1 MGSVAERGSSSM
13 DPITAAALAALA
25 GGLGGEAGRQAWQGL
40 TALVRRPFGR
50 AATERTQDDGTPQVS
65 SGELEVAAL
74 AEDPAD
80 PMRAQALATA
90 LGVRAALDGEFRVLL
105 DEWWQRAQ
113 ASSSGGD
120 VHNSISGGTQNGPVL
135 QGRDFSSLTFNMT
148 RTTASSDGD

>member
-1 MGSVAERGSSSM
+1 M

-50 AATERTQDDGTPQVS
+50 AAAEGTEDGGAPQVG

-74 AEDPAD
+74 AENPGDPV
-80 PMRAQALATA
+80 RAQALATA
-90 LGVRAALDGEFRVLL
+90 LGVRAALDGEFRRHLE
-105 DEWWQRAQ
+105 EWWQRAQ
-113 ASSSGGD
+113 AGSGGGN

-148 RTTASSDGD
+148 RTTPPSDRD

>member
-1 MGSVAERGSSSM
+1 M
-13 DPITAAALAALA
+13 DTITAAALAALA

-50 AATERTQDDGTPQVS
+50 AQAQGTQDDGTPQVS
-65 SGELEVAAL
+65 SGEPEVAAL
-74 AEDPAD
+74 AGDPTD

-120 VHNSISGGTQNGPVL
+120 VHNSISGGIQNGPVL

-148 RTTASSDGD
+148 HTKASSDRD

>member
-1 MGSVAERGSSSM
+1 M

-50 AATERTQDDGTPQVS
+50 AATQETQVSGTPQVS
-65 SGELEVAAL
+65 TGELEVAAL
-74 AEDPAD
+74 EEDPAD
-80 PMRAQALATA
+80 LMRAQALATA

-105 DEWWQRAQ
+105 DEWWQQAQ
-113 ASSSGGD
+113 VSSSSGD

-135 QGRDFSSLTFNMT
+135 QGRDFASLTFNMP
-148 RTTASSDGD
+148 RTTDSPTSD

>member
-1 MGSVAERGSSSM
+1 M
-13 DPITAAALAALA
+13 DPITTAALAALA
-25 GGLGGEAGRQAWQGL
+25 GGLGGEAGRHTWQGL
-40 TALVRRPFGR
+40 ITLVRRPFGLADAQVTPGDR
-50 AATERTQDDGTPQVS
+50 TPQVS

-74 AEDPAD
+74 EGDPAD

-90 LGVRAALDGEFRVLL
+90 LGVRAALDEEFRLLL

-113 ASSSGGD
+113 VSSSGGD

-148 RTTASSDGD
+148 RTTASSDRD

>member
-1 MGSVAERGSSSM
+1 M
-13 DPITAAALAALA
+13 DPITAAALTALA

-40 TALVRRPFGR
+40 AALVRRPFGR
-50 AATERTQDDGTPQVS
+50 AAAQGTQDDGTPQVS

-74 AEDPAD
+74 EEEPAD

-105 DEWWQRAQ
+105 DEWWQRAH
-113 ASSSGGD
+113 ANSSGGN
-120 VHNSISGGTQNGPVL
+120 VHNNISGGTQNGPVL

-148 RTTASSDGD
+148 RTMASSDRD